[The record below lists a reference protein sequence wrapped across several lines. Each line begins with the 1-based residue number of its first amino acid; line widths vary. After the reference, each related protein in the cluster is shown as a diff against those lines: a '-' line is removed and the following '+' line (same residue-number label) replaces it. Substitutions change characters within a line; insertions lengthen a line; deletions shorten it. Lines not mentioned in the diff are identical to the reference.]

1 MRKMKLKRGYRFLAF
16 ALVLLTLFS
25 IAPVTALASTQAN
38 PNIFTFS
45 VKNQDGQTIA
55 DVKIDYDVYHQGNHQ
70 YNGSLTTDGNGE
82 AALDLS
88 GFSMA
93 VSSGEDVCIDYT
105 VTKDGYCEQNV
116 KQYKVLDVNANIDIV
131 MEEIIQ
137 SCNLTVE
144 NKNPNNGIV
153 KINNSETS
161 GVTTVNEGEE
171 VSIEVIPNQNCY
183 IKELRIGETDVEVA
197 EGKSYIGKL
206 IVSENTEIVVDF
218 VKKCKA
224 EVDVNNEDGGR
235 IFFNRIET
243 NALIGDENTIF
254 NFSIEANNGYRIA
267 SVKFDGVEQTVDSD
281 LTFSADYALD
291 SDIKIEVEFVQTFTV
306 TVNCDENGVINTQ
319 PVNSGGIVKVDVNS
333 VVHITAIPNENYR
346 VSKVVIN
353 GETEVELDDNTF
365 YYINENDNNPY
376 TKELTVDKDYRVE
389 VTFTKMFFT
398 IKANE
403 DVRGDVNIDDDTVDW
418 NDGTKVSVIPKEG
431 YAIKSITVNNIP
443 VTEIN
448 RNDVYADN
456 DSAYSEYIFE
466 ILNITENQNIV
477 IEYKEKENADK
488 TAAELFN
495 SETAIRSNGN
505 LYIYDENQNII
516 FKTDDDAIRLLCLQ
530 AGSTAAEWITKD
542 KDDEIIINDNVV
554 IYGVQLLYSDGNGEP
569 QYWHSL
575 SDVSG
580 SNPLVINYDKE
591 GGNIQADPVA
601 TPNENKIYN
610 QDVEIS
616 VTADDDPNNTG
627 VYSGIKRISYQ
638 VYSDYEN
645 ESNPG
650 TLTQEEDLYVFTDSS
665 PQKDD
670 IQKSISAT
678 FKVDAGLNNS
688 DKVRVIISAEDNA
701 ENEFEKKEIDLKIS
715 TEPPKMTV
723 KFEDKAE
730 TIADERGYFGGSRK
744 AYIKIEDNDF
754 SFDGEAASRA
764 ILDGLS
770 FVSAADNYIKPEN
783 LSWNKTE
790 KEGEPH
796 LCTFT
801 ATVDFTAN
809 GAYSWNIGD
818 YVNKADNVCKS
829 DDISYDEQSGDS
841 YSLFTVDTKK
851 PEECTV
857 EIRENPV
864 NTILDVLTF
873 GLITNEDV
881 DIYANAKDKTS
892 PVKVEYY
899 KTDNPVALSL
909 DELKKQS
916 FTDIN
921 AVNNGSDG
929 AGYEVVK
936 AEVETI
942 SKNEQLCVY
951 LKVTDYAGNTTY
963 VRSDGVIVDKERG
976 ELQADPVATP
986 NENEIYNQD
995 VEISVTADDD
1005 PNNTGV
1011 YSGIKRISYQVYS
1024 DYENESN
1031 PGTLTQEEDL
1041 YVFTDS
1047 SPQKDDIQK
1056 SISATFK
1063 VDAGLN
1069 NSDKVRVIISAED
1082 NAENEFEKKEIDL
1095 KISTEPPKMTVKFE
1109 DKAETIADERGYF
1122 GGSRKAYIK
1131 IEDNDFSFDGEA
1143 ASRAILDGLSFVSA
1157 ADNYIKPENLS
1168 WNKTEKEGEPHL
1180 CTFTATVDFTANG
1193 AYSWNIGDYVN
1204 KADNVCKSDDISY
1217 DEQSGDSYSLFTVD
1231 TKKPEECTVEIREN
1245 PVNTILD
1252 VLTFGLITNED
1263 VDIYANAKDK
1273 TSPVKVE
1280 YYKTDN
1286 PVALSLDELKKQS
1299 FTDINAVNNGSDGA
1313 GYEVVKAEVETI
1325 SKNEQLC
1332 VYLKVT
1338 DYAGNTTYVRS
1349 DGVIVDKLP
1358 PQITLAPEK
1367 ANSNNIYNDD
1377 VEVNVT
1383 VEDMDIYSGI
1393 QNIEYWI
1400 EIDGE
1405 AEKDENGNTKIYNL
1419 YSFAVE
1425 NPTKDDL
1432 VKSFSRDIKLDSK
1445 IYNSCSVKVN
1455 VRAFDNAEN
1464 ESLASVELDIDSTAP
1479 RIDISYDNNL
1489 DNGGNSYF
1497 DAMRTATI
1505 KITERTHHFD
1515 KSNAKSQIKVTAVD
1529 VNGNPVADAFNISEW
1544 TTKEDKLAP
1553 DNSTHTAKVYF
1564 VKDANYT
1571 LSVSYTDK
1579 AGNKNS
1585 TINTNGST
1593 SPFDFTIDTT
1603 APAGVIRAV
1612 SAEGKEKQWSA
1623 LNDNLTFGF
1632 WSSSKISISGSASD
1646 KTSPVASV
1654 KYYKATSVGASDATT
1669 ALTASQLNSIKE
1681 WKEFSGFDVYANEQF
1696 TVYLKIEDF
1705 AGNYTYIS
1713 TDGLIVDN
1721 QSPRQESIAPEI
1733 TVSPQQPVNGIY
1745 NGDVKVSIK
1754 VDDPLVGGTYSGLN
1768 EISYSVFNKSVSADV
1783 PTQSGKLFVFEN
1795 SNPKQG
1801 ELIRSWTGEIVV
1813 DSQYNNSNDVQIVVY
1828 ATDNSLNSSQDDVT
1842 IQIDTTPP
1850 EIDISYD
1857 NNNAEN
1863 ITHFNED
1870 RTATIVVTERNFDS
1884 EYVDLEITNSDGII
1898 PEISGWTKITTG
1910 DGNLD
1915 NTKWSATVRYT
1926 ADGDYS
1932 FSINCKDM
1940 AGNGCSDVRYASS
1953 TVAGDEFTMDKTKP
1967 EITVNYDNNSAE
1979 NENFYNS
1986 DRTATVIVKEHN
1998 FDPDDVKIDLTA
2010 SDDGKPSSVPQ
2021 ISQWTTNGDTHAATI
2036 KFDEDSYYT
2045 LDIAYT
2051 DKAGNSAAKFDKQSF
2066 FIDKTAPSLKIT
2078 GVKDQSA
2085 NNAEVV
2091 PVITYSDTNYDDSSV
2106 DIVLKGANRG
2116 EIKLDG
2122 EYSQIENGAVFTF
2135 NNFESK
2141 KEVDDIYTLSASI
2154 IDKAGNISEQSITFS
2169 VNRFGSTYALSDE
2182 TKQLNGTYVQ
2192 TPIDAVVTETN
2203 VDKLSNIKIT
2213 LFKNNETM
2221 TLLQG
2226 EDYSLEI
2233 EGGEG
2238 KWYKYTYTILSENF
2252 KDDAV
2257 YRLVVHSE
2265 DEAGNVAENTLDTK
2279 KSEISFGVD
2288 KTSPTANVS
2297 NLESGKTYALDNM
2310 TVNMSVNDNLKL
2322 DSVVVYLDEKEH
2334 MNLRDD
2340 ELEEVIQNGGET
2352 SFEIAGGQTSSHTV
2366 EIVLTDAAGN
2376 VFNSE
2381 IEDFYVTTNLWV
2393 RYYTNKPLF
2402 YGSIAGV
2409 VIIVGLIVLLVI
2421 FRRQKRDNNRQ
2432 KSI

>member
-601 TPNENKIYN
+601 TPNENK
-610 QDVEIS
+610 
-616 VTADDDPNNTG
+616 
-627 VYSGIKRISYQ
+627 
-638 VYSDYEN
+638 
-645 ESNPG
+645 
-650 TLTQEEDLYVFTDSS
+650 
-665 PQKDD
+665 
-670 IQKSISAT
+670 
-678 FKVDAGLNNS
+678 
-688 DKVRVIISAEDNA
+688 
-701 ENEFEKKEIDLKIS
+701 
-715 TEPPKMTV
+715 
-723 KFEDKAE
+723 
-730 TIADERGYFGGSRK
+730 
-744 AYIKIEDNDF
+744 
-754 SFDGEAASRA
+754 
-764 ILDGLS
+764 
-770 FVSAADNYIKPEN
+770 
-783 LSWNKTE
+783 
-790 KEGEPH
+790 
-796 LCTFT
+796 
-801 ATVDFTAN
+801 
-809 GAYSWNIGD
+809 
-818 YVNKADNVCKS
+818 
-829 DDISYDEQSGDS
+829 
-841 YSLFTVDTKK
+841 
-851 PEECTV
+851 
-857 EIRENPV
+857 
-864 NTILDVLTF
+864 
-873 GLITNEDV
+873 
-881 DIYANAKDKTS
+881 
-892 PVKVEYY
+892 
-899 KTDNPVALSL
+899 
-909 DELKKQS
+909 
-916 FTDIN
+916 
-921 AVNNGSDG
+921 
-929 AGYEVVK
+929 
-936 AEVETI
+936 
-942 SKNEQLCVY
+942 
-951 LKVTDYAGNTTY
+951 
-963 VRSDGVIVDKERG
+963 
-976 ELQADPVATP
+976 
-986 NENEIYNQD
+986 IYNQD